1 MVPPE
6 IKGPTRPPSAPP
18 SPPLSPPPAS
28 SSAAP
33 PDATI
38 GLLISDVDG
47 TLVTPDKQITP
58 ATTAALAR
66 LHAAGIRFT
75 LVSSRPPRAMRQLL
89 QRLNV
94 DTFSAGY
101 NGGAIVDAQGQ
112 VVESHCLRAE
122 DARAAIAAL
131 QREPVETWVFS
142 GDLWLVRDPQGAY
155 VAHEHHT
162 LGYDCTLVDSFEPYI
177 DRVQKIVAASSDAAV
192 LARLQ
197 AALNPR
203 LAPHAQAALSQAY
216 YLDVTHARA
225 NKGDAVAALARHI
238 GVPLQQT
245 AVIGDGANDIP
256 MFQRAGLAIAMGQ
269 AAPDVRAQATHVT
282 ASNKEDG
289 LAAAIINYLLPGAAN
304 V

>member
-6 IKGPTRPPSAPP
+6 ITPPAQPPVP
-18 SPPLSPPPAS
+18 SPAPPPAAS
-28 SSAAP
+28 
-33 PDATI
+33 I

-58 ATTAALAR
+58 ATEAALAR
-66 LHAAGIRFT
+66 LQAAGIRFT
-75 LVSSRPPRAMRQLL
+75 LVSSRPPRAMRHLL
-89 QRLNV
+89 QQLGV

-101 NGGAIVDAQGQ
+101 NGGAIVDARGQ

-131 QREPVETWVFS
+131 QQEPVETWVFS
-142 GDLWLVRDPQGAY
+142 GDLWLVRDPHGAY
-155 VAHEHHT
+155 VAHERHT
-162 LGYDCTLVDSFEPYI
+162 LGYDCTPVDSFEPYI
-177 DRVQKIVAASSDAAV
+177 DGVHKIVAASSDAAA

-197 AALNPR
+197 AILNPR

-238 GVPLQQT
+238 GVPLAQT

-256 MFQRAGLAIAMGQ
+256 MFQRAGFAIAMGQ
-269 AAPDVRAQATHVT
+269 AAPEVQAQATQVT

-289 LAAAIINYLLPGAAN
+289 LATAIVKYLLPGASNA
-304 V
+304 